1 MKKIFTVLIFSL
13 TLSSQAMHHGD
24 SPISAEELVKKAYST
39 FAAGDSEAWARL
51 HSADLKFTILG
62 QLPHSGTYIGTE
74 ATIKNVFEVIP
85 VYWPS
90 FKLENINI
98 KNIFCS
104 LRD

>member
-1 MKKIFTVLIFSL
+1 MKKILMVLIFSL

-39 FAAGDSEAWARL
+39 FAAGDSKAWAKL

-74 ATIKNVFEVIP
+74 ATIKNVFEVI
-85 VYWPS
+85 
-90 FKLENINI
+90 L
-98 KNIFCS
+98 S
-104 LRD
+104 LIHI